1 MCIIPHFQTGGN
13 PLPNII
19 AFMSYVFI
27 TSFTPGP
34 NNIMAMTNAT
44 HHGFKKSIA
53 FNTGVAV
60 GFFTILIL
68 SNLFAMTL
76 YNYLP
81 TFKGI
86 VTWIGAGYILWL
98 AYKTLKSKPV
108 ASKGELSQ
116 PTGFTSGILL
126 QFVNPKAILYSITTV
141 STFIIPYYEGNLVLI
156 LFSICLAFVSFLST
170 SSWALFGS
178 LFQRFM
184 ANYYKP
190 INVVMALLLAYC
202 AISLFH

>member
-1 MCIIPHFQTGGN
+1 MCIIPYIKTGGN
-13 PLPNII
+13 PLPNFI
-19 AFMSYVFI
+19 AFVSYVFI

-44 HHGFKKSIA
+44 HHGFKKSLA

-68 SNLFAMTL
+68 SNLFAVTL
-76 YNYLP
+76 YIYLP

-86 VTWIGAGYILWL
+86 VTCIGAAYILWL
-98 AYKTLKSKPV
+98 AYKTLKSKPIS
-108 ASKGELSQ
+108 SKNEISR
-116 PTGFTSGILL
+116 PTGFRSGVLL

-141 STFIIPYYEGNLVLI
+141 STFIIPYYENKIVLI
-156 LFSICLAFVSFLST
+156 IFSICLAFVSFLST

-202 AISLFH
+202 AISLFQ